1 MQVMEDLMR
10 TKVIVVASLL
20 ALAPLAGCAGF
31 GRGGDPGS
39 PTTGKLEDCPGYQGA
54 MAATDYFMAAFNS
67 KDVARYATAFH
78 LPTVRIASGTV
89 RIMTSPDDFSPAGYD
104 ALAAQGWDRSAWI
117 DRTVLQC
124 DETKVHMTTLF
135 ARYRADGSEL
145 SRFKS
150 LYVLENKQGRW
161 AVTARSSFAP

>member
-1 MQVMEDLMR
+1 MR
-10 TKVIVVASLL
+10 TNFSPLASLVAL
-20 ALAPLAGCAGF
+20 VALAACAGH
-31 GRGGDPGS
+31 GRGGAS
-39 PTTGKLEDCPGYQGA
+39 AISSTGTFEDCPGYHGA

-89 RIMTSPDDFSPAGYD
+89 RVMTSPDDFSPAGYD

-124 DETKVHMTTLF
+124 DATKVHMTTTF

-145 SRFKS
+145 SRFGS

>member
-1 MQVMEDLMR
+1 MR

-20 ALAPLAGCAGF
+20 ALVPLAGCTGY
-31 GRGGDPGS
+31 GRPGS
-39 PTTGKLEDCPGYQGA
+39 PSTETFADCPGYQGA

-78 LPTVRIASGTV
+78 LPTVRIASGTIRV
-89 RIMTSPDDFSPAGYD
+89 MTSPDDFSPAGYD
-104 ALAAQGWDRSAWI
+104 TLEAQGWDRSAWI

-124 DETKVHMTTLF
+124 DATKVHMTTLF